1 MRSREIPP
9 LRPPDVD
16 TFTNHHHFDANH
28 EWAKKLSST
37 KDTTIITPQENTL
50 QFRPVIPRRNSS
62 TSSSR
67 LHSNLLTTIST
78 NTQPFNTNN
87 HNHTDL
93 INKRTHYDL
102 DLDNDEGTDSA
113 IESRSLSINTSDEG
127 LSQEQ
132 DSNNPLKKPIRSLHS
147 SSTRRKADK
156 IFSDFE
162 SISTRTL
169 TPENS
174 NESGVYSQYSSGREL
189 DNTYQNNSNNHNNE
203 NIDDAIIRS
212 NRTIV
217 KDQLFSTKP
226 RLARSGLKNKQQLL
240 TDLSS
245 SKQLDYNPTFRS
257 PPSSTNVE
265 IVGKGYMDDRPRRLS
280 ADTDEKPLINKNRAK
295 IIKGSV
301 ITTPLGVASHTNV
314 GSEDTIGDDGQ
325 EIGVI
330 GKAVYLPMRTNRAD
344 SDPSKIINYSQ
355 QQKLSKRNDSEI
367 FSDFDS
373 DTKENESIFGRA
385 TLECRHVGAC
395 TTKAFSKS
403 AFVKVSSAICRCFFD
418 FETKHAHPLYHEI
431 DSTEYDENN
440 DNIILKLVD
449 LGHSLSASFR
459 LRVQQKTQE
468 KIEQKE
474 RRRQEREIKRR
485 QEYFQP
491 KSNLTNNSNQ
501 AMYDDQ
507 QQPPTSSTCTS
518 RYSSNPDLSSITTN
532 SDLPPTPRRMI
543 INDSN
548 NNVLPNVASQKLK
561 IYKNSMARSQTF
573 NNRRD
578 LSTTEQRLTF
588 NRPLSEDRVTEQL
601 RNPEA
606 VYREAMESIA
616 SDDWERKCSGLGL
629 LQRLVAQ
636 YPDLITQ
643 NIHQVV
649 LVLIQEV
656 KNLRSQVA
664 RFAISTFSDMFKHL
678 KRNMDLE
685 LDLTVKAL
693 LQKNGETVDFFRSDT
708 EKCLQTM
715 IDNVTTQKALQ
726 ALIAGGAS
734 HRNPAVRK
742 ASAQYIYIVC
752 EKMGPGKILSGIKDI
767 TERVLQVAAQFVSD
781 GPPEIRWY
789 GKKIYQMLMSYDELD
804 NMMQR
809 YLNPTTY
816 KHMREVLDAIRVK
829 GVGETPSESARNN
842 GRRALPTDKSG
853 STGNL
858 TSNQFPSIR
867 KMNSAD
873 QAEQI
878 RNIVKQMRSTD
889 FRQRMEGIEQFQKL
903 CELETDTAISSL
915 VQIFDAFNDC
925 LSDMNSKVTLKS
937 LNTMHQMVPI
947 LGDSLS
953 NVINSTLPI
962 IAQNIASKNNEISQL
977 ASDIIDAAIEY
988 IDSGVLLQ
996 PLCALSQT
1004 SNLRVRP
1011 EIVLKLASI
1020 VPKVCQRRQKQ
1031 VEIHLLPTY
1040 WKLLALLR
1048 GQSSSTLNNANTTM
1062 TTSSAGVGN
1071 LNSSIH
1077 ILTTALYTELGS
1089 VLIEKANASSAV
1101 APKNVQLLRE
1111 LCTNIDAV

>member
-1 MRSREIPP
+1 VMRSREIPP
-9 LRPPDVD
+9 LRPPDTD
-16 TFTNHHHFDANH
+16 TFTSHHHFDTN
-28 EWAKKLSST
+28 
-37 KDTTIITPQENTL
+37 QNTL
-50 QFRPVIPRRNSS
+50 QFRPVIPRRNSG
-62 TSSSR
+62 TTVSR
-67 LHSNLLTTIST
+67 LPSNPWST
-78 NTQPFNTNN
+78 PNINTQPYNTNN

-93 INKRTHYDL
+93 LNKRTHYDL
-102 DLDNDEGTDSA
+102 DLENDDGIDTA
-113 IESRSLSINTSDEG
+113 LESRSINTLDER
-127 LSQEQ
+127 LLPVQ
-132 DSNNPLKKPIRSLHS
+132 DYNNPLKKPVHS
-147 SSTRRKADK
+147 VHNSSTRRKADK
-156 IFSDFE
+156 IFSSEYE
-162 SISTRTL
+162 SLSTRTL

-189 DNTYQNNSNNHNNE
+189 DYTHQNNSNNYNNNNNNG
-203 NIDDAIIRS
+203 NIDDHTSRPNHI
-212 NRTIV
+212 TG
-217 KDQLFSTKP
+217 KDQLFTTKP
-226 RLARSGLKNKQQLL
+226 RLARSGSKTKQQLFN
-240 TDLSS
+240 DLSS
-245 SKQLDYNPTFRS
+245 YRQLDFNPSFHLL
-257 PPSSTNVE
+257 PSNTNVE

-280 ADTDEKPLINKNRAK
+280 TDPDEKPLINKNRPK

-301 ITTPLGVASHTNV
+301 ITTPLATTTHTNV
-314 GSEDTIGDDGQ
+314 SSEDSIGDDGQ

-330 GKAVYLPMRTNRAD
+330 GKAVYLPIRTIRAET
-344 SDPSKIINYSQ
+344 DPSKINYLQ
-355 QQKLSKRNDSEI
+355 QQKLSKRSDSEL

-373 DTKENESIFGRA
+373 DTKENE
-385 TLECRHVGAC
+385 
-395 TTKAFSKS
+395 
-403 AFVKVSSAICRCFFD
+403 
-418 FETKHAHPLYHEI
+418 
-431 DSTEYDENN
+431 N
-440 DNIILKLVD
+440 LVD
-449 LGHSLSASFR
+449 PGHSLSASFR

-485 QEYFQP
+485 QEPFQP
-491 KSNLTNNSNQ
+491 KSNVTNNSNQ
-501 AMYDDQ
+501 MLYDE
-507 QQPPTSSTCTS
+507 QQPPTSSSTSTS
-518 RYSSNPDLSSITTN
+518 RYSSNPDLSSVATN
-532 SDLPPTPRRMI
+532 NDLPPTPRRI
-543 INDSN
+543 ITNDN
-548 NNVLPNVASQKLK
+548 NNNILPNVASQRQKM
-561 IYKNSMARSQTF
+561 YKNSMARSQTF

-578 LSTTEQRLTF
+578 LSTTEQRLAF

-606 VYREAMESIA
+606 VYREAMESVG
-616 SDDWERKCSGLGL
+616 SDDWERKCSGLSL
-629 LQRLVAQ
+629 LQRLIAQ
-636 YPDLITQ
+636 YPDLVTQ

-649 LVLIQEV
+649 LILIQEV

-678 KRNMDLE
+678 KRNMDIE

-734 HRNPAVRK
+734 ICLKNSHRNPAVRK
-742 ASAQYIYIVC
+742 ASAQFIYVVC

-789 GKKIYQMLMSYDELD
+789 GKKIYQMLISYDELD
-804 NMMQR
+804 SMMQR
-809 YLNPTTY
+809 YLIPATY
-816 KHMREVLDAIRVK
+816 THMREVLDTIRVK

-842 GRRALPTDKSG
+842 GRRVLSTDKIG

-858 TSNQFPSIR
+858 TSNQFSSIR

-873 QAEQI
+873 QTEQI

-889 FRQRMEGIEQFQKL
+889 FRQRMDGVEQFQKL
-903 CELETDTAISSL
+903 CELETDAASVSL

-937 LNTMHQMVPI
+937 LNTMHQIVPI
-947 LGDSLS
+947 LGDAL
-953 NVINSTLPI
+953 NGIINSTLPI
-962 IAQNIASKNNEISQL
+962 IAQNIASKNHEISQL

-996 PLCALSQT
+996 PLCALSQN
-1004 SNLRVRP
+1004 SNPRVRP

-1048 GQSSSTLNNANTTM
+1048 GQTSTMLNNTNTTM

-1077 ILTTALYTELGS
+1077 TLTTALYVELGS
-1089 VLIEKANASSAV
+1089 VLIEKASSSSAV
-1101 APKNVQLLRE
+1101 APKNLQLLRE